1 MSTMNKT
8 QEKIATALETAFAQH
23 GFAEQG
29 VDALKEATGVSLRT
43 LYKYCP
49 SKEVMITTAL
59 EYRHTRYLNTI
70 FNSLNDSASPK
81 AEHIFN
87 QIEFWMSEY
96 APSGCLFH
104 NAVAAYP
111 NSEALSQLLAR
122 HKFEVANQLAQALDL
137 KGYEDEL
144 LLIHEGLIQSWP
156 LLGNKALIVANKLVS
171 GYQAERSL

>member
-8 QEKIATALETAFAQH
+8 QEKIASALETAFAQH

-49 SKEVMITTAL
+49 SKEAMIVTAL
-59 EYRHTRYLNTI
+59 EYRHTRYLSTI
-70 FNSLNDSASPK
+70 FNSLNDSDIPI
-81 AEHIFN
+81 AEHVFS
-87 QIEFWMSEY
+87 QIEFWMKKY

-111 NSEALSQLLAR
+111 NSEALSELLTR
-122 HKFEVANQLAQALDL
+122 HKFEVANRLANALDL

-144 LLIHEGLIQSWP
+144 LLIHEGLMQSWP
-156 LLGNKALIVANKLVS
+156 LLGKKSLIIAQKLAS
-171 GYQAERSL
+171 ECR

>member
-29 VDALKEATGVSLRT
+29 VDALKDATGVSLRT

-49 SKEVMITTAL
+49 SKEAMIVTAL

-70 FNSLNDSASPK
+70 FTSSNDSHNNS
-81 AEHIFN
+81 AEHIFK
-87 QIEFWMSEY
+87 QIGFWMGEY

-111 NSEALSQLLAR
+111 NSKALSALLTR
-122 HKFEVANQLAQALDL
+122 HKFEVANSLTTALDL

-144 LLIHEGLIQSWP
+144 LLIHEGLTQSWP
-156 LLGNKALIVANKLVS
+156 LLGDKTLLIANKLVS
-171 GYQAERSL
+171 GYLKNQDA

>member
-8 QEKIATALETAFAQH
+8 QEKIASALETAFAQH

-49 SKEVMITTAL
+49 SKEAMIVTAL
-59 EYRHTRYLNTI
+59 EYRHTRYLSTI
-70 FNSLNDSASPK
+70 FNSLNDSDIPI
-81 AEHIFN
+81 AEHVFS
-87 QIEFWMSEY
+87 QIEFWMNKY

-111 NSEALSQLLAR
+111 NSEALSELLTR
-122 HKFEVANQLAQALDL
+122 HKFEVANRLANALDL

-144 LLIHEGLIQSWP
+144 LLIHEGLMQSWP
-156 LLGNKALIVANKLVS
+156 LLGKKSLIIAQKLAS
-171 GYQAERSL
+171 ECR